1 MNIKKLIGYLL
12 LALLIIGMTTGI
24 ICIFHFIGDF
34 TLVNSILFTL
44 GIYAASALLTLL
56 LVLISNLIVD

>member
-1 MNIKKLIGYLL
+1 MNIRKLIGYLL

-34 TLVNSILFTL
+34 TLWLSILFAL
-44 GIYAASALLTLL
+44 GIYAAAALLILL
-56 LVLISNLIVD
+56 AFLITDLISD